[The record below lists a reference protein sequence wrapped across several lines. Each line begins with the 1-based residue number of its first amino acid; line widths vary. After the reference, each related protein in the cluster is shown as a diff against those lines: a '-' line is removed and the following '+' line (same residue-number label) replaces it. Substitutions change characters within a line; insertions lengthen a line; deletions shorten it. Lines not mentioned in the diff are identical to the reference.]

1 MATEHAK
8 KTLLD
13 RARRA
18 QKIIES
24 PGKYKICEGCES
36 IVAAKVHVC
45 PNCHSYRFE
54 EDHDLVVAQARAL
67 GSREQ
72 QSVVSEDLI

>member
-1 MATEHAK
+1 MATEHVK
-8 KTLLD
+8 NTLLD

-18 QKIIES
+18 QKIIEC
-24 PGKYKICEGCES
+24 PGKYKICEGCDS
-36 IVAAKVHVC
+36 IVAAKVTVC
-45 PNCHSYRFE
+45 PNCHSYRYDE
-54 EDHDLVVAQARAL
+54 KEDRVVEQARIL

>member
-1 MATEHAK
+1 MADQSK
-8 KTLLD
+8 SLLD

-18 QKIIES
+18 QKIVEN
-24 PGKYKICEGCES
+24 PDKYKICEGCES
-36 IVAAKVHVC
+36 IVAVKVNIC

-54 EDHDLVVAQARAL
+54 GDELLVVRQAKAL

-72 QSVVSEDLI
+72 QSVVTEDLF

>member
-1 MATEHAK
+1 MATEHVK
-8 KTLLD
+8 NTLLD

-18 QKIIES
+18 QKIIEC
-24 PGKYKICEGCES
+24 PGKYKICEGCKS
-36 IVAAKVHVC
+36 IVAAKVNVC

-54 EDHDLVVAQARAL
+54 EDQGLVIAQARAL

>member
-1 MATEHAK
+1 MATEFAK
-8 KTLLD
+8 QNLLD

-36 IVAAKVHVC
+36 IVASKVNVC

-54 EDHDLVVAQARAL
+54 GQEDLVVAQARAL

-72 QSVVSEDLI
+72 QSVVSEDLL